1 MLFIHYTTNNYQ
13 DFNDKITSL
22 LLYDTEFI
30 IVQHQLRTGNMMKL
44 NRTIPT
50 IVLAIALA
58 LSFIAG
64 VTYSS
69 LISPNRIGDLPEEFD
84 SLIEVWTLIQDSYV
98 NQSAVDTEKLA
109 QGAIDGMLQALGDP
123 YSSYYY
129 NYSTLEDYLQGSFE
143 GIGATVSKESGQL
156 TVVSP
161 IKGSPAEQA
170 GIKSG
175 DIILEIDGEP
185 TDDLTVTEAVM
196 KIRGPKGTTVTL
208 VIQHE
213 GESTPVEMQI
223 VRDEITEPSID
234 YKPLSDNIG
243 YIQIAYFADHTVSE
257 FETALNDAIDDE
269 CTGLILDL
277 RGNPGGYLDVVADIA
292 DEFLDS
298 GIILYEATDSLE
310 IIRDWAANPGGL
322 ATDIPLAV
330 LVDGSSA
337 SGSEVLAGALQ
348 DHGRAAI
355 IGTQTFGKG
364 SVDSTYELQDG
375 SALYLTTARWLT
387 PDKHLIEGIGITP
400 DYEVDFSEEDW
411 DNGID
416 NQLDYAVE
424 YLKSS
429 IQ

>member
-1 MLFIHYTTNNYQ
+1 
-13 DFNDKITSL
+13 
-22 LLYDTEFI
+22 
-30 IVQHQLRTGNMMKL
+30 MMKL